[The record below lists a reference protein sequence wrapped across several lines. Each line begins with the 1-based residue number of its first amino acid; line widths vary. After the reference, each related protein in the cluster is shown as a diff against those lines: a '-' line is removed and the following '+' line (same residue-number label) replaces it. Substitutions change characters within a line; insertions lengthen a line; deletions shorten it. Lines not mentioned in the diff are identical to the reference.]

1 MRGTSPLRF
10 KNITLGLSGP
20 SVGLERVAGEREALA
35 PLFIE
40 LSNRRAL
47 LYPPAGRPLAHAD
60 YIRSSVEQIREGL
73 VNTRKQLQTG
83 GDAAEW
89 IDALTRACRE
99 YLDAVEEFDHEAGVE
114 PRFEPAL
121 RELREFFRTV
131 ATHFR
136 DDYGLDEAA
145 TFVTETYEED
155 LKRLQQ
161 QVSQSET

>member
-1 MRGTSPLRF
+1 VVF
-10 KNITLGLSGP
+10 N
-20 SVGLERVAGEREALA
+20 
-35 PLFIE
+35 E
-40 LSNRRAL
+40 LN
-47 LYPPAGRPLAHAD
+47 YHPPA
-60 YIRSSVEQIREGL
+60 
-73 VNTRKQLQTG
+73 